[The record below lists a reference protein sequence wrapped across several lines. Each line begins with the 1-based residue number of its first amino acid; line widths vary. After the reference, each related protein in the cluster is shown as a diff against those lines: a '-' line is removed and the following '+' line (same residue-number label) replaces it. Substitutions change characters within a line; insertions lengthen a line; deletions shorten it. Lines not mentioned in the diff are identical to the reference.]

1 MRSDFQDNILEMALT
16 PYFLPY
22 FWLATRL
29 PPEKCEFMEN
39 KRGLCLGSQAGLSC
53 EIGVCPKGSHVGSW
67 LSVEDTDAQNSPLS
81 PAPTSS
87 RSSAALSPPSPPPP
101 SAPSYLLF
109 RPVSVGKSLIHM
121 EAVFLRLLANIEI
134 TQGWGELIKKSRFL
148 GFILGRSESV
158 ALGRAQKLPFD
169 RFSDGGDPCLHLRSP
184 LALQNKQ
191 GHLGKC
197 VKQIWK

>member
-1 MRSDFQDNILEMALT
+1 MFSSLTSNGHFSKGLALLYSHAAVRGNRNTRLMRSDFQDNILEMALT
-16 PYFLPY
+16 PYFLLY

-39 KRGLCLGSQAGLSC
+39 KTGLCLGSQASLSC
-53 EIGVCPKGSHVGSW
+53 EIEVCPKGSHVGSW

-109 RPVSVGKSLIHM
+109 RPSVCGQITHSHGSSVSQTFGKHRNYLGVGG
-121 EAVFLRLLANIEI
+121 AY
-134 TQGWGELIKKSRFL
+134 
-148 GFILGRSESV
+148 
-158 ALGRAQKLPFD
+158 
-169 RFSDGGDPCLHLRSP
+169 
-184 LALQNKQ
+184 
-191 GHLGKC
+191 
-197 VKQIWK
+197 